1 MAIEKSMRSPEPAF
15 AAAAGDAG
23 ARLMLAAL
31 CVVWGLT
38 WPIMRIALNE
48 VPPFTMR
55 TISVGVGGAM
65 LFAICAVKRR
75 SLRLPGAKGWTHVA
89 IAAMLNV
96 ASFSVFS
103 AFAQLSAATSRVAIL
118 SYTMPIW
125 AVILAWIF
133 LRERPTGMQP
143 IAIALC
149 AAGLAVLIYP
159 LAETRIPI
167 GILLALATGV
177 SWAAGTVYLKWARL
191 EVDPMAIATWQVAMS
206 FVVIGACMLIFEG
219 GPELQAAHSD
229 GLIATLLAGVLGT
242 GTAYA
247 LWFSIIRRLPA
258 TTASLGVLGSPV
270 IGVISSVLLLGER
283 PTPADIVGFALILGA
298 SACVLFSRTAPALA
312 AKASRGDATP
322 LSGAPVGQPGA
333 SSRSAGRPAHR

>member
-1 MAIEKSMRSPEPAF
+1 LRSDDSVTNPDRVPD

-31 CVVWGLT
+31 CIVWGLT

-65 LFAICAVKRR
+65 LFAICAIKRR
-75 SLRLPGAKGWTHVA
+75 SLHIRGAKGWAHVA

-133 LRERPTGMQP
+133 LRERLTGMQP
-143 IAIALC
+143 IAIGLC

-159 LAETRIPI
+159 LAETKIPI

-191 EVDPMAIATWQVAMS
+191 KADPMAIAAWQVAIS
-206 FVVIGACMLIFEG
+206 FFVIAVCMLIFEG
-219 GPELQAAHSD
+219 GLELQAAHTG
-229 GLIATLLAGVLGT
+229 GLVATVMAGVLGT
-242 GTAYA
+242 GTAYG

-258 TTASLGVLGSPV
+258 MTASLGVLGSPV
-270 IGVISSVLLLGER
+270 IGVISSVLILGER
-283 PTPADIVGFALILGA
+283 PTPPDIVGFALILAA
-298 SACVLFSRTAPALA
+298 SACVLLTPSSPAL
-312 AKASRGDATP
+312 SSDDATP
-322 LSGAPVGQPGA
+322 LSAAPVRQRGA
-333 SSRSAGRPAHR
+333 SSRSADRPARQ

>member
-1 MAIEKSMRSPEPAF
+1 MRSPEPAPH
-15 AAAAGDAG
+15 AAADAGDAG
-23 ARLMLAAL
+23 ARLMLAVL
-31 CVVWGLT
+31 CVVWGAT

-55 TISVGVGGAM
+55 TISVFVGGVM
-65 LFAICAVKRR
+65 LFVICAIKRR
-75 SLRLPGAKGWTHVA
+75 SLHIPGAKGWAHVT

-103 AFAQLSAATSRVAIL
+103 TFAQLSAATSRVAIL

-125 AVILAWIF
+125 AVVLAWIF

-143 IAIALC
+143 VAIGLC

-159 LAETRIPI
+159 LAETKIPV

-191 EVDPMAIATWQVAMS
+191 QADPMAIATWQVAIS
-206 FVVIGACMLIFEG
+206 FVVIAACMLIFEG
-219 GPELQAAHSD
+219 GPQLQAAHAD
-229 GLIATLLAGVLGT
+229 GLVATVATGVLGT
-242 GTAYA
+242 GTAYG
-247 LWFSIIRRLPA
+247 LWFSIMRRLPA
-258 TTASLGVLGSPV
+258 MTASLGVLGSPV
-270 IGVISSVLLLGER
+270 IGVIASVLILGER
-283 PTPADIVGFALILGA
+283 PTPADIIGFALILTA
-298 SACVLFSRTAPALA
+298 SACVLLSRSAPALA
-312 AKASRGDATP
+312 AQASLGDEATP
-322 LSGAPVGQPGA
+322 LSAAPVRQHGA